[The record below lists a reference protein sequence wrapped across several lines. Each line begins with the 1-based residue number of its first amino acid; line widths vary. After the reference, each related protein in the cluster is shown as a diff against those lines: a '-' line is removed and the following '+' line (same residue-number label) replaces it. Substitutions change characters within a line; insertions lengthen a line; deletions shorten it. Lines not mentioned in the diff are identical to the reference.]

1 MYLNENSKKMNTIY
15 QDLRAV
21 TPTISSAV
29 NLPKQFYTISSV
41 ATATGLHEEETAQE
55 SRTLVKDA

>member
-1 MYLNENSKKMNTIY
+1 MYLNEKSKKMNTIY

-29 NLPKQFYTISSV
+29 NLPKRFYNFISSV
-41 ATATGLHEEETAQE
+41 ATATVA
-55 SRTLVKDA
+55 

>member
-1 MYLNENSKKMNTIY
+1 MYLNEKSKKMNTIY

-29 NLPKQFYTISSV
+29 NLPKRFYNFISSV
-41 ATATGLHEEETAQE
+41 ATPRLHEEATARE